1 MDLEEYFREL
11 VLAVKGTQ
19 GEQLVMEF
27 VGVARKPS
35 SMSLSATSS
44 PTRLSSAGPKPQ
56 VSEALTPKA
65 SEDALDQQ

>member
-35 SMSLSATSS
+35 SMSLSATS

>member
-19 GEQLVMEF
+19 GEQLLMEF
-27 VGVARKPS
+27 LGAARKPS

-56 VSEALTPKA
+56 TLTPQS
-65 SEDALDQQ
+65 SENALDLQ